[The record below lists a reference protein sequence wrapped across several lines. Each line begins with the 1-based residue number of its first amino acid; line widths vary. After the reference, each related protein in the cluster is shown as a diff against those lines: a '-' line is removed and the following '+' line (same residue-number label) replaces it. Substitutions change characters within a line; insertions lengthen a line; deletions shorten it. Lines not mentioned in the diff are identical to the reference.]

1 MTRLQRSAAL
11 LAKIQ
16 LSLAI
21 GAYDH
26 VRDLLD
32 GTVPVAG
39 VELTVLRL
47 PVEEMFYRFLMH
59 AEFDVSEASLG
70 KIVAF
75 AALDDRRFVPL
86 PVFPS
91 RVFRHSSI
99 YIRSGGDIARPEDLA
114 GKRVGVPEWAQ
125 TAAIYTRGLL
135 AHEYGV
141 DLASIHWHQAG
152 VNEPG
157 RIEKVKLS
165 LPSGVRLTVV
175 AERSLSE
182 MLLAGDLDAVLSA
195 RPPAPIRAGD
205 PRMRRLFVDPRAVE
219 LAYARKTGIFPIMH
233 VVAMRREVYERDRWL
248 AMNLFKA
255 FEEAKARSLERVA
268 DRAVSFFPLPWAP
281 DELRLARELLGD
293 DPWPY
298 GIEPNRTTLE
308 TFLRYAFEQ
317 GVCSR
322 PLTLETL
329 FPPEVQSTFRI

>member
-1 MTRLQRSAAL
+1 M
-11 LAKIQ
+11 AKIQ

-39 VELTVLRL
+39 VELTVMRL

-59 AEFDVSEASLG
+59 GEFDVSEASLA
-70 KIVAF
+70 KIVAL
-75 AALDDRRFVPL
+75 AAREDRRFVPL

-99 YIRSGGDIARPEDLA
+99 YTRPEDLA

-125 TAAIYTRGLL
+125 TAAIYSRGLL
-135 AHEYGV
+135 AHDYGV

-152 VNEPG
+152 VNEAG
-157 RIEKVKLS
+157 RVEKVELS

-175 AERSLSE
+175 ADRTLNE

-195 RPPAPIRAGD
+195 RPPAAILGGD
-205 PRMRRLFVDPRAVE
+205 PRIRRLFGDPRAVE
-219 LAYARKTGIFPIMH
+219 LAYARKTGLFPIMH

-255 FEEAKARSLERVA
+255 FDEAKARSLQRAA
-268 DRAVSFFPLPWAP
+268 DMAASFFPLPWVA
-281 DELRLARELLGD
+281 DELRRARELFGD
-293 DPWPY
+293 DPWAY
-298 GIEPNRTTLE
+298 GIAPNRATLE

-317 GVCSR
+317 GVCCR
-322 PLTLETL
+322 PLSLETL
-329 FPPEVQSTFRI
+329 FPPEVQATFRI

>member
-1 MTRLQRSAAL
+1 
-11 LAKIQ
+11 LAKIH

-32 GTVPVAG
+32 GTVQVAG

-59 AEFDVSEASLG
+59 GEFDVSEASLA
-70 KIVAF
+70 KIVAL
-75 AALDDRRFVPL
+75 AAQDDQRFVPL

-99 YIRSGGDIARPEDLA
+99 FVRSDGEIARPEDLA

-165 LPSGVRLTVV
+165 LPSGVRLTVI
-175 AERSLSE
+175 ADRSLSE

-195 RPPAPIRAGD
+195 RPPAPILAGD
-205 PRMRRLFVDPRAVE
+205 PRVRRLFADPRAVE
-219 LAYARKTGIFPIMH
+219 LAYARKTGLFPIMH

-255 FEEAKARSLERVA
+255 FEEAKARSLERAA
-268 DRAVSFFPLPWAP
+268 DMTASFFPLPWAP
-281 DELRLARELLGD
+281 DELRRARELFGD
-293 DPWPY
+293 DPLPY
-298 GIEPNRTTLE
+298 GIGPNRSTLD

-317 GVCSR
+317 GVCCR
-322 PLTLETL
+322 PLNLETL
-329 FPPEVQSTFRI
+329 FPPEVQATFRI

>member
-1 MTRLQRSAAL
+1 M
-11 LAKIQ
+11 AKIQ

-26 VRDLLD
+26 VRDVLD

-39 VELTVLRL
+39 VELTVLHL

-59 AEFDVSEASLG
+59 GEFDVSEASLA
-70 KIVAF
+70 KIVAL
-75 AALDDRRFVPL
+75 AAQDDRRFVPL

-175 AERSLSE
+175 ADRSLSE

-195 RPPAPIRAGD
+195 RPPAPFLAGD
-205 PRMRRLFVDPRAVE
+205 PRLRRLFADHRAVE
-219 LAYARKTGIFPIMH
+219 LAYARKTGVFPIMH

-255 FEEAKARSLERVA
+255 FDEAKARSLERA
-268 DRAVSFFPLPWAP
+268 TDMAASFFPLPWAP
-281 DELRLARELLGD
+281 DELRLARELFGD

-298 GIEPNRTTLE
+298 GIEPNRGTLDL
-308 TFLRYAFEQ
+308 FLRYAFEQ

-329 FPPEVQSTFRI
+329 FPPEMHSTFRI

>member
-1 MTRLQRSAAL
+1 M
-11 LAKIQ
+11 AKIH

-32 GTVPVAG
+32 GSVQVAG

-59 AEFDVSEASLG
+59 GEFDVSEASLA
-70 KIVAF
+70 KIVAL
-75 AALDDRRFVPL
+75 AAQDDQRFVPL

-99 YIRSGGDIARPEDLA
+99 FVRSDGAIARPEDLA

-165 LPSGVRLTVV
+165 LPSGVRLTVI
-175 AERSLSE
+175 ADPRSPRCCS
-182 MLLAGDLDAVLSA
+182 
-195 RPPAPIRAGD
+195 PAISMPCSRRVHRRRFSPAIRACGGCS
-205 PRMRRLFVDPRAVE
+205 PTLGRSSSPTRRRPA
-219 LAYARKTGIFPIMH
+219 
-233 VVAMRREVYERDRWL
+233 
-248 AMNLFKA
+248 
-255 FEEAKARSLERVA
+255 
-268 DRAVSFFPLPWAP
+268 FFPSCTW
-281 DELRLARELLGD
+281 
-293 DPWPY
+293 
-298 GIEPNRTTLE
+298 
-308 TFLRYAFEQ
+308 
-317 GVCSR
+317 SR
-322 PLTLETL
+322 CGAK
-329 FPPEVQSTFRI
+329 STSATVGSR